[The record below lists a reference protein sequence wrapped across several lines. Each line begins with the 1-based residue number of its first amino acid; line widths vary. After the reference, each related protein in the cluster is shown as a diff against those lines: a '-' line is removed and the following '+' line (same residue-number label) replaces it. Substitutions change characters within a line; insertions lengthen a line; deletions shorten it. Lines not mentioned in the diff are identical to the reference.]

1 MKLLILQRYDL
12 LINFFKRQWPVIFFI
27 NDCMIPLNKP
37 FLPPKSEFD
46 EYVSGIWSRNW
57 LTNHGPLVERFE
69 AEVSKYLDAGRML
82 FVTNG
87 TTALQIAIR
96 ALDLKGEIITT
107 PYSYVAT
114 TSSIVW
120 QNCKPVFVDIDPES
134 FNIDPS
140 KIEEAVTDRT
150 SGILATHIYG
160 NPCDVEA
167 IGDIA
172 EKYNLKIIYDAAHC
186 FGVTYKGKSIFE
198 WGDIS
203 ITSFHATKVF
213 HTVEGGGLFSDD
225 DSLFEK
231 MSYMR
236 NFGHNGLY
244 QYKEVGINGKNN
256 EFNAA
261 MGLCNLKYADNC
273 LEKRR
278 YLAEYYDEK
287 LKNMPLKKPRMHDYT
302 FYNHAYYPVLFESVE
317 TRKKVV
323 EHLKKLGIETRSYF
337 RPDLSQLPYVDSM
350 EVEVSVSKSVSER
363 IVCLPFYFDLTHE
376 EIDKTARAISSVLS

>member
-1 MKLLILQRYDL
+1 
-12 LINFFKRQWPVIFFI
+12 
-27 NDCMIPLNKP
+27 MIPLNQP

-69 AEVSKYLDAGRML
+69 AEVSKYLNLDRML

-96 ALDLKGEIITT
+96 ALDLEGEIITT

-120 QNCKPVFVDIDPES
+120 QNCKPVFVDIDPDT

-140 KIEEAVTDRT
+140 KIEAAITDQT

-172 EKYNLKIIYDAAHC
+172 KKNNLKVIYDAAHC

-213 HTVEGGGLFSDD
+213 HTVEGGGLFAEDD
-225 DSLFEK
+225 ELLSRMK
-231 MSYMR
+231 HMM
-236 NFGHNGLY
+236 NFGHDGPY
-244 QYKEVGINGKNN
+244 KFKEVGINGKNN

-261 MGLCNLKYADNC
+261 MGLCNLTYADEC
-273 LEKRR
+273 LERR
-278 YLAEYYDEK
+278 KGLAEYYDYK
-287 LKNMPLKKPRMHDYT
+287 IQNLPLKRPIIRDQT
-302 FYNHAYYPVLFESVE
+302 VYNYAYYPVLFESAE
-317 TRKKVV
+317 ARKTVV
-323 EHLKKLGIETRSYF
+323 ESLEKHKIETRSYF
-337 RPDLSQLPYVDSM
+337 RPSLSALPYVKKTDMPVAASISDR
-350 EVEVSVSKSVSER
+350 V
-363 IVCLPFYFDLTHE
+363 VCLPFFYDLTE
-376 EIDKTARAISSVLS
+376 QEIDQVTAEIERVLI